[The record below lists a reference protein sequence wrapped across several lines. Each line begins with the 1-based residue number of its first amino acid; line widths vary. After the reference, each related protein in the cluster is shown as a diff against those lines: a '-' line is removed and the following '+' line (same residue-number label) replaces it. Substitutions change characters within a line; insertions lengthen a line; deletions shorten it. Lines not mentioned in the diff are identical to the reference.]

1 MGFRFRKSI
10 KIAPGIKLN
19 LSKRGVGMSMGTK
32 GARVSLNSKGK
43 VTKSF
48 SIPGTGISHV
58 TTTSLKPFNKKEKKA
73 KKEVHALSENNNSY
87 SQNSDENNVTPIEL
101 YSNSS
106 GGGNLPPKKINRWI
120 IYVAVTLIATIIYV
134 RLFFPAVLI
143 LSIFHLLHV
152 KKDLFDHPNS
162 KRYTFI
168 SIGVI
173 IFSTIGLFV
182 HSFASPSIPVE
193 TIALSVDNDTMD
205 INENQFVQLHYTPEN
220 ADISEIRFEVTD
232 DSLAEISKLENG
244 ELELKTFGNEGDL
257 SILAETSDI
266 KSNELLVTIV
276 DKEKQEAERI
286 AAKKKAEEERI
297 AAEKKAEEE
306 RLAAEKKAEEE
317 RIAIEQKAEAER
329 LAEEQKA
336 ANEAVRV
343 SNTQKSNS
351 RTIYVTP
358 TGKRYH
364 YDDSCNGGH
373 YTESTLE
380 EALSRGLTPCKKCVY

>member
-1 MGFRFRKSI
+1 M
-10 KIAPGIKLN
+10 
-19 LSKRGVGMSMGTK
+19 
-32 GARVSLNSKGK
+32 
-43 VTKSF
+43 
-48 SIPGTGISHV
+48 
-58 TTTSLKPFNKKEKKA
+58 
-73 KKEVHALSENNNSY
+73 
-87 SQNSDENNVTPIEL
+87 
-101 YSNSS
+101 
-106 GGGNLPPKKINRWI
+106 
-120 IYVAVTLIATIIYV
+120 IATIINV

-143 LSIFHLLHV
+143 LSIFHFLHV

-162 KRYTFI
+162 KKYTFI

-193 TIALSVDNDTMD
+193 TIALSVVNDTMD

-220 ADISEIRFEVTD
+220 AEISEIRFEVTD

-244 ELELKTFGNEGDL
+244 EIELKTFGNEGDF
-257 SILAETSDI
+257 SIQAESSDI
-266 KSNELLVTIV
+266 KSDALLITIV
-276 DKEKQEAERI
+276 DKEKQEAERL
-286 AAKKKAEEERI
+286 AAEKKAEEERI

-317 RIAIEQKAEAER
+317 RIAGEQRAEAER
-329 LAEEQKA
+329 LAAEQKA
-336 ANEAVRV
+336 ASETVRV
-343 SNTQKSNS
+343 TNTQKSNG